1 MLGNLD
7 PKEPKGTVY
16 RLYAGCMLAVYRQLL
31 LLFIRAQLLFN
42 NCWAKEISVSYL
54 ALKKHKTFLPISID
68 HCNALWQKWEQK
80 LVRQNYKKER
90 RQTREEKVGYRNS
103 ILKLI
108 GGKKII
114 KPPNRF
120 IELNWIYFNGFFPL
134 IKMYFKY
141 NYIAFLLLMAYV
153 VY

>member
-68 HCNALWQKWEQK
+68 HCDRNGNKNWWDRIIK
-80 LVRQNYKKER
+80 KKEGK
-90 RQTREEKVGYRNS
+90 Q
-103 ILKLI
+103 
-108 GGKKII
+108 GKK
-114 KPPNRF
+114 KWDT
-120 IELNWIYFNGFFPL
+120 E
-134 IKMYFKY
+134 
-141 NYIAFLLLMAYV
+141 IASLS
-153 VY
+153 